1 MTKPRPLQTLDE
13 VVRAVRNGAGCA
25 VLVEGEEQA
34 SDAWILKYILLNV
47 VGEEVTFHGR
57 DGRERL
63 LSELPDILR
72 QLPNDQVFAILDR
85 DFLED
90 ELVGPRYAPN
100 FSGHLFIWR
109 RFTVEN
115 YLLEPEWVTEAVAEF
130 YMHEPER
137 IPEALR
143 TAEATEEFLL
153 DQCRR
158 LAPQVAGNWVISDL
172 IREAKRRSLSSVEA
186 RRYFDDLTDRDSAW
200 VLAELTRKYGG
211 WSGAYP
217 ELFDV
222 EALQAH
228 FGDRL
233 EAVLARIQVRSSAH
247 QVVSGKLLMKALYA
261 ELPRGAKPNRE
272 YVRNRLVRMA
282 SKQVP
287 DDIHTLIEERILP
300 RWRRAR
306 GSAAI

>member
-1 MTKPRPLQTLDE
+1 VTRPRPLQTLDE
-13 VVRAVRNGAGCA
+13 VILALRNGSACA

-34 SDAWILKYILLNV
+34 SDAWVLRSILKTV
-47 VGEEVTFHGR
+47 AEKVTFHGR
-57 DGRERL
+57 DGREKL

-72 QLPNDQVFAILDR
+72 QLPRDSVFAILDR
-85 DFLED
+85 DFLD
-90 ELVGPRYAPN
+90 DSLVEPRYAPN
-100 FSGHLFIWR
+100 FFGHLFIWR
-109 RFTVEN
+109 RFTIEN
-115 YLLEPEWVTEAVAEF
+115 YLLDPGWVTEAVAEF

-143 TAEATEEFLL
+143 KDEATEKFLL
-153 DQCRR
+153 DWCRR

-200 VLAELTRKYGG
+200 VLTELTRKYGG

-222 EALQAH
+222 EALKAH
-228 FGDRL
+228 FGNRL
-233 EAVLARIQVRSSAH
+233 EAVLARVQVLSSAH

-261 ELPRGAKPNRE
+261 ELPSGAKPSRE

-282 SKQVP
+282 STQVP
-287 DDIHTLIEERILP
+287 DDIRILVEERILP
-300 RWRRAR
+300 RWRHAR
-306 GSAAI
+306 GSVK